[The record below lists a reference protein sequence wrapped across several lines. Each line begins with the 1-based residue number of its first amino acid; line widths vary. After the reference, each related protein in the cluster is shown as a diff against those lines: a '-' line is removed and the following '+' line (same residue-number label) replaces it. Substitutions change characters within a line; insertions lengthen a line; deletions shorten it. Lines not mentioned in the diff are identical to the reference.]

1 MAQQVKVLV
10 AKPANLSSI
19 PRDEWWKERTNPK
32 ALPSDLYCAPAYTH
46 ECKKYFSQVRL
57 SHWWKME

>member
-19 PRDEWWKERTNPK
+19 PRDKWWKERTNPK
-32 ALPSDLYCAPAYTH
+32 ALPSDLYHAPAYTRVQ
-46 ECKKYFSQVRL
+46 EIFQSD
-57 SHWWKME
+57 